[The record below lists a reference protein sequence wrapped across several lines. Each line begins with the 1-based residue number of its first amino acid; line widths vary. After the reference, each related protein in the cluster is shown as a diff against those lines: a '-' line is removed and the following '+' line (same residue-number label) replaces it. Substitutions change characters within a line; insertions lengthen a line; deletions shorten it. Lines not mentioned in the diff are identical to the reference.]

1 MKKKPEPRI
10 RAEKVGVVEVDSGLI
25 WIGDPCY
32 LTKDVPTD
40 TVPMDNWPDF
50 VNRLDNGP
58 LGQHSPGVQFNFPK
72 GHAGLGVTIQRFGGD
87 GCYPVYVLRDRPGQ
101 GEVRTVI
108 IDFAGDIEAMEG
120 QA

>member
-1 MKKKPEPRI
+1 MKKPEPKI
-10 RAEKVGVVEVDSGLI
+10 RAERVGVVEVDSGLI

-120 QA
+120 KA